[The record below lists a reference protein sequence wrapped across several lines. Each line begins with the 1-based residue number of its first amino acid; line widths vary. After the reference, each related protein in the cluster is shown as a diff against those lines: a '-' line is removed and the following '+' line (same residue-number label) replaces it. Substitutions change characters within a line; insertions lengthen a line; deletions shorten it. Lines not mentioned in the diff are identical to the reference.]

1 MLQKPPRL
9 DQVLKLVLSR
19 DIQNGGHGIAEETMA
34 NVHLLRERC
43 RHSANFC
50 VITREQWPTII
61 TNTDA
66 KSELALGTSS
76 HLALCFPHE
85 RRPICIHFS
94 QHFGIYV

>member
-50 VITREQWPTII
+50 VITREQ
-61 TNTDA
+61 
-66 KSELALGTSS
+66 
-76 HLALCFPHE
+76 
-85 RRPICIHFS
+85 
-94 QHFGIYV
+94 